1 MQLGA
6 NIAYSIGNHPKNDWF
21 VFSLA
26 EGKAEMEL
34 SLWNLLWNRFGA
46 FAESFFRETCRF
58 SADMKQN
65 DIPLAHILLSIYSKC
80 I

>member
-1 MQLGA
+1 MTGL
-6 NIAYSIGNHPKNDWF
+6 
-21 VFSLA
+21 FSLLA

-34 SLWNLLWNRFGA
+34 SLWTADCWFGA

-65 DIPLAHILLSIYSKC
+65 DIPLAHILLSIYSKWKKVD
-80 I
+80 IGGRLWKKI

>member
-1 MQLGA
+1 MTGL
-6 NIAYSIGNHPKNDWF
+6 
-21 VFSLA
+21 FSLLA